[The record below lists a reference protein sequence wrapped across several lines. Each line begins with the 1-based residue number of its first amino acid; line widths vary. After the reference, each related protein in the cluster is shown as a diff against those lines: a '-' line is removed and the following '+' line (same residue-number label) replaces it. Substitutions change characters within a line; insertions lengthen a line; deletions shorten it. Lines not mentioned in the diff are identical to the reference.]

1 MFCFFFFFK
10 QKTAYEMR
18 ISDWSSDVCSSD
30 LSSRA
35 ARRAG
40 RQLSICRGLFAHDV
54 LRLVALRRRRGRC
67 HEGGK
72 RTAFAAHDNRGK
84 AVEPRCTAR
93 FDADRLR
100 EIDIAAI
107 AREGAII
114 PVALAVL
121 DPEDRKSTRLN

>member
-1 MFCFFFFFK
+1 MFG
-10 QKTAYEMR
+10 
-18 ISDWSSDVCSSD
+18 
-30 LSSRA
+30 
-35 ARRAG
+35 RRFGSFG
-40 RQLSICRGLFAHDV
+40 RLLFP
-54 LRLVALRRRRGRC
+54 LRRWPFRR

-72 RTAFAAHDNRGK
+72 RTAFAAHDDRGK

-121 DPEDRKSTRLN
+121 DPDAATAVGAPVADRAVAGEDDAGLDAERARFLSRLGGRRDRKSTRLNSSN

>member
-1 MFCFFFFFK
+1 
-10 QKTAYEMR
+10 MR

-30 LSSRA
+30 L
-35 ARRAG
+35 
-40 RQLSICRGLFAHDV
+40 

-121 DPEDRKSTRLN
+121 DPDAATAVGAPVADRAVAGEDDAGLDAERARCPSRPGGQVGREG